1 MFETTISKH
10 NIPILRVEGKIL
22 GNAAHALRREM
33 DKQIEK
39 SEGRLI
45 LDLTNVPLLDSSA
58 LGMIIAILQFLK
70 KQGGMLVL
78 LNPQKAVMNVLQ
90 VTRLNTILE
99 IYMDEESAINAF
111 DPDG

>member
-10 NIPILRVEGKIL
+10 DIPILRVEGKII

-33 DKQIEK
+33 DKQIEQ

-45 LDLTNVPLLDSSA
+45 LDLTNVPLLDSAA
-58 LGMIIAILQFLK
+58 LGMIIAILQVLK
-70 KQGGMLVL
+70 KQGGTIVL

-90 VTRLNTILE
+90 VTRLNTVLE

-111 DPDG
+111 APHG